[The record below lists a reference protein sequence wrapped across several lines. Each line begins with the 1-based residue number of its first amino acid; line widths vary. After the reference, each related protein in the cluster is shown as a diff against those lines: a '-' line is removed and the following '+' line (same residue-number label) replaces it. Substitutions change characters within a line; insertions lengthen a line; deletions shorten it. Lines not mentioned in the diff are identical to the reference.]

1 MQTKLGVNNV
11 KTLEKYSSTNRYIF
25 KNLFLHE
32 NRKFKSKWIDIGVK
46 NSFNILASMQLSL
59 TKFNLPGT
67 CSRKSLHQAE
77 G

>member
-1 MQTKLGVNNV
+1 MKIGNSKANGL
-11 KTLEKYSSTNRYIF
+11 TL
-25 KNLFLHE
+25 
-32 NRKFKSKWIDIGVK
+32 GVK

-67 CSRKSLHQAE
+67 YSRKFLHQAE